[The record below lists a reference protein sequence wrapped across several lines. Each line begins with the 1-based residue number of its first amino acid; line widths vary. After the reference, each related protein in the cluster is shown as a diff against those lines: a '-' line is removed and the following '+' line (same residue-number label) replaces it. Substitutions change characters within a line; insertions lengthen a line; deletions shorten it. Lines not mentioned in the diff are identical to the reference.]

1 MKFCDWVEINEAP
14 KKAKISVVA
23 HTDIDRWLKSVDGF
37 AKDLQALKVAKEKSQ
52 AKLDQ
57 IKKKY
62 KPEPEEKDQKPLEKP
77 VEKDQGKPQDQNSD
91 DREKDREE
99 IPVVKPTEKQLKLKP
114 KESPDEPVVRKQGV
128 RKPVQRKPV
137 KPVKE
142 QP

>member
-37 AKDLQALKVAKEKSQ
+37 AKDLQALKAAKEKSQ

-62 KPEPEEKDQKPLEKP
+62 KPEPSEKDKSLEKDQKPVGKNQEKP
-77 VEKDQGKPQDQNSD
+77 LDQNSD
-91 DREKDREE
+91 DREAVPAVE
-99 IPVVKPTEKQLKLKP
+99 PTEKEVKQLKP

-128 RKPVQRKPV
+128 RKPVQSKSV